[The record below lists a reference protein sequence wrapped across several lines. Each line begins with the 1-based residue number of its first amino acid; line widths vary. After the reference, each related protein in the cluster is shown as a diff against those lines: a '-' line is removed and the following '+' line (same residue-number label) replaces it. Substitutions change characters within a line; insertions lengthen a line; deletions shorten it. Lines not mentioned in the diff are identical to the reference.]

1 MDNSKVYDPSEA
13 NKATVNSIG
22 TSGRI
27 RLEATEEYIGEAF
40 AVMPI
45 TADFTY
51 GVGCEASVGD
61 APAEDEAVSER
72 EFDFGLR
79 RRLWLR
85 PDRRMCIRINRRIV

>member
-1 MDNSKVYDPSEA
+1 MSNSKVYDPSEA

-27 RLEATEEYIGEAF
+27 RLEATEEYTGQAF

-72 EFDFGLR
+72 EFDFWPAEKVVVKTGSAYVYT
-79 RRLWLR
+79 
-85 PDRRMCIRINRRIV
+85 NK